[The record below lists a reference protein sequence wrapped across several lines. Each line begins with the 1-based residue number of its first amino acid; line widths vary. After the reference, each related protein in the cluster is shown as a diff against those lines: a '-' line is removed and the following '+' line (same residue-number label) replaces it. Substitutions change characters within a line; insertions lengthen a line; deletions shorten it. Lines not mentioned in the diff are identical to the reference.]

1 MLEKILTSN
10 GFKAKAIGNIGLP
23 VLNYIEE
30 SLDYSLIEVS
40 SFHLKISNNLYCD
53 VAIILNIT
61 EDHLDYHETFE
72 DYLKTKNSIFKKAK
86 VRIGNENNKHD
97 ITDVDIFFSSHNLEI
112 EEQNL
117 NAIKSILKSLNLEI
131 DLRNSLENLS
141 LIHI

>member
-10 GFKAKAIGNIGLP
+10 GFKAKAMGNIGLP
-23 VLNYIEE
+23 VLDCIEE

-72 DYLKTKNSIFKKAK
+72 DYLKQRIQSLKKQKLELEMKLINMIF
-86 VRIGNENNKHD
+86 
-97 ITDVDIFFSSHNLEI
+97 
-112 EEQNL
+112 
-117 NAIKSILKSLNLEI
+117 LK
-131 DLRNSLENLS
+131 
-141 LIHI
+141 